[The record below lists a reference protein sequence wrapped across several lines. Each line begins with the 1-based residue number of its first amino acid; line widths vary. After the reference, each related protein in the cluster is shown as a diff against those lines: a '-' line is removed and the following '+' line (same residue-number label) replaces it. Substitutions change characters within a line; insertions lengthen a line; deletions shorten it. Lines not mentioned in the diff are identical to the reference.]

1 MINKDFKNPPK
12 EYRPISFWSLNGKLE
27 RDELIKQIDS
37 LKDAGWGGYFLHAR
51 HGLETPYMSDEWM
64 DRLQDCITH
73 GKEIG
78 MDAWLYDEDCWP
90 SGTASNTVAK
100 LDPAFRE
107 THLFFALD
115 SIPHHK
121 EDILDC
127 RVYLSPLVKNKNGK
141 LYGME
146 TFEAP
151 SEFCEITAD
160 EAQSCPEGYRKVYI
174 YCWRAPLSNSRF
186 GGGSYI
192 DLMNPDAAKAF
203 IELTH
208 DKYAERYGESFG
220 KTIPGIF
227 TDDITTKWDLYGA
240 KRQAIPWT
248 PKLPQ
253 FFEEMFGYDILQKL
267 PDLFFNTPTSS
278 ATRAD
283 YIRAVTLLSAE
294 NFVGVIADWCEKHN
308 LMLTGHLMGNE
319 GKFADIM
326 YLFYL
331 MQAPATDHLG
341 YNTDDFRKIRRS
353 MSVAEQFDKKYTY
366 CETFAGVGFDI
377 SLERQKMQTDYLALA
392 GARVLV
398 PHISQYALAGN
409 RKFDHPPTFSYHNP
423 YWSKMKLLGDYQGRL
438 GYSLSRGCQ
447 AADVLLIDNIESK
460 SIASAVGVGGSA
472 GEYDAGLGRVE
483 ELMLACHCEFAY
495 GSEELMQRFA
505 SVADGR
511 LKLGSRSY
519 KAVVVPPALTLR
531 SSTLE
536 LLEGLLRDGGEVIVI
551 NKLPTLCDG
560 RKNGNIKDMLKR
572 ARVVS
577 FGGLTEALGKY
588 SLSLTDRD
596 NGSAAR
602 VETALRRD
610 GEETLCFIRNTSESA
625 KASFT
630 VNLPFEADVYNYDL
644 MSGEIIPIEHGIS
657 SGCTAVDISLENGG
671 SILIAWKKNK
681 DASVYSSKKHREA
694 RRIAFAGPYSL
705 TVDAPNLLIL
715 DKFTQICEDGS
726 RGDEKYA
733 VAVKNSKGL
742 RLEAEFY
749 AKAPIGEDLKLFAE
763 YADELVVSLN
773 GTELHTD
780 GRHFIYPELKALP
793 IPAGCIKD
801 GKNTVTVYAPNGF
814 PDSVQPIYVAG
825 DFRVDMEDERFAVI
839 SGRIPTCI
847 CRDLTGE
854 GLPFYAGNATL
865 ECKLSITPEKNKTY
879 RLVFDR
885 LDSILLDVEVNGKMA
900 GNIVCAPYELDVT
913 DLLTDGENSI
923 KIKLYGSLRNML
935 GPHHI
940 STAPSLIKFI
950 SPAHFTSHASFAD
963 TYSCVRFGIA
973 GASLA
978 VFE

>member
-37 LKDAGWGGYFLHAR
+37 LKEAGWGGYFLHAR
-51 HGLETPYMSDEWM
+51 SGLETPYMSDEWI

-78 MDAWLYDEDCWP
+78 MDAWLYDENCWP
-90 SGTASNTVAK
+90 SGTADNTVAK

-115 SIPHHK
+115 SIPHHE
-121 EDILDC
+121 EDILYC
-127 RVYLSPLVKNKNGK
+127 HVYRSPLVKNRNGK
-141 LYGME
+141 FYGME

-151 SEFCEITAD
+151 SEFCEIGID
-160 EAQSCPEGYRKVYI
+160 EAQSCPEGYRNVYI

-208 DKYAERYGESFG
+208 DKYAEKFGASFG

-253 FFEEMFGYDILQKL
+253 FFESMFGYDILQKL
-267 PDLFFNTPTSS
+267 PDLFFNTPTCNE
-278 ATRAD
+278 TRAD

-319 GKFADIM
+319 GKYADIM
-326 YLFYL
+326 YQFYL

-341 YNTDDFRKIRRS
+341 YNTEDFRRIRRS

-398 PHISQYALAGN
+398 PHISQYSLSGN

-438 GYSLSRGCQ
+438 GYSLSRGEQ

-460 SIASAVGVGGSA
+460 SLASAVGVGGS
-472 GEYDAGLGRVE
+472 GNEYDAGLGRVE

-495 GSEELMQRFA
+495 GSEELMQRFGA
-505 SVADGR
+505 VTDGR
-511 LKLGSRSY
+511 LRLGARSY
-519 KAVVVPPALTLR
+519 RAIVVPPVITLR
-531 SSTLE
+531 RSTLD
-536 LLEGLLRDGGEVIVI
+536 LLEKLLRDGGEVIVI
-551 NKLPTLCDG
+551 NKLPSLCDG
-560 RKNGNIKDMLKR
+560 RKNDNIKDILKG

-577 FGGLTEALGKY
+577 FGGLSAALDKY

-596 NGSAAR
+596 NGSAER

-610 GEETLCFIRNTSESA
+610 GEETLCFIRNTSENA

-630 VNLPFEADVYNYDL
+630 VNLPFGADVYNYDL
-644 MSGEIIPIEHGIS
+644 ISGEIIPIEHNVN
-657 SGCTAVDISLENGG
+657 SGSTSVDILLDNGA
-671 SILIAWKKNK
+671 SILIAWKKNEYAK
-681 DASVYSSKKHREA
+681 GYSSKKLREVE
-694 RRIAFAGPYSL
+694 RIAISDRYSL
-705 TVDAPNLLIL
+705 TVDSPNLLIL
-715 DKFTQICEDGS
+715 DKFAQICEDGS
-726 RGDEKYA
+726 RRNEKYA
-733 VAVKNSKGL
+733 VAIKNGKGL
-742 RLEAEFY
+742 RLETEFY
-749 AKAPIGEDLKLFAE
+749 AKNPIGGSLKLLVE
-763 YADELVVSLN
+763 HADDLVVCLN
-773 GTELHTD
+773 GTQLNTD
-780 GRHFIYPELKALP
+780 GSHFIYPELKAMP
-793 IPAGCIKD
+793 IPDGCIND
-801 GKNTVTVYAPNGF
+801 GKNTVTLYAPNGF
-814 PDSVQPIYVAG
+814 SDSVQPIYVAG
-825 DFRVDMEDERFAVI
+825 DFLVEMEDERLAVI

-847 CRDLTGE
+847 GGNLTGE

-865 ECKLSITPEKNKTY
+865 ESKLNITPEKNKTY
-879 RLVFDR
+879 RLVFGG
-885 LDSILLDVEVNGKMA
+885 LDAILLNVEINGKSA
-900 GNIVCAPYELDVT
+900 GDIICAPHELDVT
-913 DLLTDGENSI
+913 DLLTDGENSVRI
-923 KIKLYGSLRNML
+923 TLYGSLRNML

-940 STAPSLIKFI
+940 SSAPSLIKFI
-950 SPAHFTSHASFAD
+950 SPAHFTSHASFTD
-963 TYSCVRFGIA
+963 TYSCVPFGIS
-973 GASLA
+973 GASLV

>member
-1 MINKDFKNPPK
+1 MINNEFKNPPK

-51 HGLETPYMSDEWM
+51 NGLETPYMSDEWM

-78 MDAWLYDEDCWP
+78 MDAWLYDENCWP
-90 SGTASNTVAK
+90 SGTANNTVAK

-115 SIPHHK
+115 SIPHHE

-127 RVYLSPLVKNKNGK
+127 HVYRSPLVKNRNGK
-141 LYGME
+141 FYGME
-146 TFEAP
+146 TYELP
-151 SEFCEITAD
+151 SEFCEITAE
-160 EAQSCPEGYRKVYI
+160 EAKNCPEGYRNVYI
-174 YCWRAPLSNSRF
+174 YSWRAPLSNSRF

-192 DLMNPDAAKAF
+192 DLMNPDAARAF

-208 DKYAERYGESFG
+208 DKYAEKYGESFG
-220 KTIPGIF
+220 KTVPGIF

-253 FFEEMFGYDILQKL
+253 FFEKMFGYDILQRL
-267 PDLFFNTPTSS
+267 PDLFFNTPTSR

-283 YIRAVTLLSAE
+283 YIRVVTLLSAE

-319 GKFADIM
+319 GKYADIM
-326 YLFYL
+326 YQFYL

-341 YNTDDFRKIRRS
+341 YNTEDFRKIRRS

-377 SLERQKMQTDYLALA
+377 SLERQKMQTDYLAFA
-392 GARVLV
+392 GARVLI
-398 PHISQYALAGN
+398 PHISQYSLAGN

-438 GYSLSRGCQ
+438 GYSLSRGEQ

-460 SIASAVGVGGSA
+460 SLMSSAAGGDSSN
-472 GEYDAGLGRVE
+472 EYDAGLGRVE

-495 GSEELMQRFA
+495 GSEELMQRFGA
-505 SVADGR
+505 VADGR

-519 KAVVVPPALTLR
+519 KAVVVPPAITLR
-531 SSTLE
+531 SSTLD
-536 LLEGLLRDGGEVIVI
+536 LLKKLLRGGGEVIVI
-551 NKLPTLCDG
+551 NKLPSLCDG
-560 RKNGNIKDMLKR
+560 RKDDNIKDMLR
-572 ARVVS
+572 GARVVS
-577 FGGLTEALGKY
+577 FGGLTAALGKY
-588 SLSLTDRD
+588 SISLTDRD

-610 GEETLCFIRNTSESA
+610 GEETLCFIRNTVENA
-625 KASFT
+625 RASFT

-644 MSGEIIPIEHGIS
+644 MSGDILPIEHSIN
-657 SGCTAVDISLENGG
+657 SGSTAIDVLLDNGA
-671 SILIAWKKNK
+671 SILIGWKKNK
-681 DASVYSSKKHREA
+681 DANGYSSKKLTEVD
-694 RRIAFAGPYSL
+694 RIAISGSYSL
-705 TVDAPNLLIL
+705 TVDSPNLLIL

-726 RGDEKYA
+726 RGDVKYA
-733 VAVKNSKGL
+733 VAIKNSKGL
-742 RLEAEFY
+742 RLETEFY
-749 AKAPIGEDLKLFAE
+749 AKKPIGDDLKLLVE
-763 YADELVVSLN
+763 HADDLVVYIN
-773 GTELHTD
+773 GTQLNTD
-780 GRHFIYPELKALP
+780 GSYFIYPELKAMP
-793 IPAGCIKD
+793 IPSGCIND
-801 GKNTVTVYAPNGF
+801 GKNTVTVYASDGF
-814 PDSVQPIYVAG
+814 SDSVQPIYVAG
-825 DFRVDMEDERFAVI
+825 DFCVEMEDERLAVI
-839 SGRIPTCI
+839 RDRIPTRI
-847 CRDLTGE
+847 CGNLTGE
-854 GLPFYAGNATL
+854 GLPFYAGNAVL
-865 ECKLSITPEKNKTY
+865 ESKFSVTPEKNKTY
-879 RLVFDR
+879 RLVFDG
-885 LDSILLDVEVNGKMA
+885 LYSILLDAKVNGKSA
-900 GNIVCAPYELDVT
+900 GDITSAPYELDVT

-923 KIKLYGSLRNML
+923 RITLYGSLRNML

-940 STAPSLIKFI
+940 SIAPSLIKFI
-950 SPAHFTSHASFAD
+950 SPAHFTNHANFSE
-963 TYSCVRFGIA
+963 TYSCVPFGIA
-973 GASLA
+973 GVSLVA
-978 VFE
+978 FE